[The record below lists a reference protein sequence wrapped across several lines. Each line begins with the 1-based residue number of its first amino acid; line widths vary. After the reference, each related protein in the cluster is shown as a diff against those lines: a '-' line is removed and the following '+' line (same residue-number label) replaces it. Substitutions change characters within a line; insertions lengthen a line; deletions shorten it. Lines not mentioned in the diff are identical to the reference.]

1 MELIRQV
8 TNLEVQK
15 AAFEIGSEKSPGPDG
30 MPAGFYQKFW
40 HIVGPTVIKA
50 VKSFFRSGKI
60 LKQIN
65 HTFITLLA
73 KVDNPNSINHFRP
86 ISLCSTIYKIISKII
101 TSRLKGIIPKL
112 IHPLQFAFIKNRSIQ
127 DNILIGHEVF
137 HSFRQKRN
145 NKEGFMAI
153 KLDMEKA
160 YDKIDWEF
168 LLKVMEKFGF
178 DKKFLLWIKECITTV
193 SFSVLVNNSPT
204 EQFFPNCGLR
214 QGDPLSP
221 YLFILGAEVL
231 SRMIQYECN
240 NDHDIGV
247 NLHKGGTTIPFL
259 SFADDLI
266 IFTKAKTNACGKIKK
281 ILKDYREISGQ
292 IVNLNK
298 SAFQTTINV
307 STQEKNVIKKHS
319 PY

>member
-1 MELIRQV
+1 
-8 TNLEVQK
+8 
-15 AAFEIGSEKSPGPDG
+15 
-30 MPAGFYQKFW
+30 
-40 HIVGPTVIKA
+40 
-50 VKSFFRSGKI
+50 
-60 LKQIN
+60 
-65 HTFITLLA
+65 
-73 KVDNPNSINHFRP
+73 
-86 ISLCSTIYKIISKII
+86 
-101 TSRLKGIIPKL
+101 
-112 IHPLQFAFIKNRSIQ
+112 
-127 DNILIGHEVF
+127 
-137 HSFRQKRN
+137 
-145 NKEGFMAI
+145 MAI

-307 STQEKNVIKKHS
+307 STQEKNVIKNILHINPIENLESYLGCPIFNGRANNRVFESVITKS
-319 PY
+319 KDQLKSWKANSLSQEGRSLLIKTNLSAKPTFTMQAFMLPKLLLRDLDKVNRDFY